1 MGGSRE
7 KMFNENDLKIAS
19 KMFHQGSMPSE
30 ILRYFSI
37 NNPDEPVPNLMK
49 LIRDAFDLPYEDTQC
64 IGGWWHDGSGELSDS
79 QINEFIMKS
88 ISLRNLNT

>member
-1 MGGSRE
+1 MGGSWE
-7 KMFNENDLKIAS
+7 NMFNENDIKIAS
-19 KMFHQGSMPSE
+19 RMFQQGSMPSE
-30 ILRYFSI
+30 ILRYFII

-64 IGGWWHDGSGELSDS
+64 IGGWWHDGSGDLSDS

-88 ISLRNLNT
+88 ISLRTQNT